1 MTQNKRLLTSIW
13 FIIGLIILLL
23 NDFVFKTAFGNWFTG
38 KLSDFAGLFIFPL
51 FWVTLFPKQKNKIFF
66 LTALIFIYWKSSY
79 SNALIS
85 LWNSIGI
92 WNIDRT
98 IDYSD
103 IIALGVLPIAYH
115 LETIKEKLTTISLS
129 PYIPLI
135 ICLYA
140 FMATTRDTCNTYFED
155 NEGVYYIKH
164 HSRESFMDELKN
176 TGLDITSTK
185 YNHTKYDDEHT
196 EIHNLNDSI
205 ANLVIIIGDFN
216 NSNKTVK
223 VSLGF
228 WDYVNNPSYRMLEEE
243 KLKNEKTHIKSLFE
257 KKVISKLSKY

>member
-1 MTQNKRLLTSIW
+1 MLL
-13 FIIGLIILLL
+13 
-23 NDFVFKTAFGNWFTG
+23 
-38 KLSDFAGLFIFPL
+38 
-51 FWVTLFPKQKNKIFF
+51 
-66 LTALIFIYWKSSY
+66 
-79 SNALIS
+79 
-85 LWNSIGI
+85 
-92 WNIDRT
+92 
-98 IDYSD
+98 
-103 IIALGVLPIAYH
+103 
-115 LETIKEKLTTISLS
+115 
-129 PYIPLI
+129 
-135 ICLYA
+135 C
-140 FMATTRDTCNTYFED
+140 MATTRDTCNTYFED

-164 HSRESFMDELKN
+164 HSRESFMEELKN